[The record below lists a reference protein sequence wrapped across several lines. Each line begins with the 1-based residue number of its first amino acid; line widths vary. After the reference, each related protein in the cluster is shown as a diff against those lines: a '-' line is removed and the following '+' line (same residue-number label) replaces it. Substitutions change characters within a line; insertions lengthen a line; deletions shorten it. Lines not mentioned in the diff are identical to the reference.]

1 MNACRSSMVGKVASG
16 TPSNVSSS
24 SGCAD
29 TPSIAGHRGSASEVL
44 CSHTELMPGNRG
56 GSVTWA
62 LSQ

>member
-1 MNACRSSMVGKVASG
+1 MVGNVASG

-24 SGCAD
+24 SGDID
-29 TPSIAGHRGSASEVL
+29 TSSTAGHSASAGEVL

-56 GSVTWA
+56 GSVTCA